1 MPVYLNITIRSIM
14 TYLTLFVLARAM
26 GKREIAQIT
35 FFDYIVGI
43 SIGSIAAQVSTN
55 LNSTWVQMLP
65 ALIVFAV
72 FQIANAILSQ
82 KSIKFRN
89 IVDGSPTILI
99 KQGEILDRNLSKEK
113 LTSNELI
120 GLLREKNIFKIADVE
135 TAILEVDGKI
145 SVQLKTDKQ
154 PVTAIELNIPVQ
166 PEGLPRLVI
175 ADGNI
180 LGESLKD
187 LNLTRSWLLAKLG
200 EQNVKDT
207 SKVMLA
213 QVDTAGNLYVDL
225 FDDKNNK

>member
-207 SKVMLA
+207 SKEMIN
-213 QVDTAGNLYVDL
+213 QVETTAN
-225 FDDKNNK
+225 

>member
-1 MPVYLNITIRSIM
+1 M